1 MADLSARSLREPA
14 GADVVFTFDEHG
26 GVHEELGDV
35 GESLAEAFGE
45 KGLEELVLKGMF
57 GMFVHG
63 LGLFCLSSFRL
74 KAMNGLRNPLGGG
87 AAPGES
93 PIPLRSIGLSPGESQ
108 VVDLRFYR
116 RTFTLPQYGR
126 RAGKNRPGERRN
138 LLEFAHNERRRALHS
153 TTLSSQAEAPHSP
166 AKLRVE
172 DH

>member
-1 MADLSARSLREPA
+1 MQGTDGSLEGSWLESVGVAVALAAALVGA

-116 RTFTLPQYGR
+116 RTFTLPHTALRPSR
-126 RAGKNRPGERRN
+126 RAPCHAGKFPRLVTKSVRN
-138 LLEFAHNERRRALHS
+138 AG
-153 TTLSSQAEAPHSP
+153 
-166 AKLRVE
+166 
-172 DH
+172 